1 MILSLLIA
9 TVAVGI
15 TLLYASVLD
24 HRERR
29 VPFKT
34 WYPMLA
40 VAFPSVLFFYAGL
53 LLGGDMRIALYF
65 AALSLVFSVVFYTF
79 GSLHLFGGADAWALI
94 FLSTCIPAFPLDP
107 LFGMPPLGFF
117 PFTVLTNALIL
128 NLAAPVIL
136 FLKNVINRDFAPF
149 PYMFLGYPVDGS
161 RIRDHYGF
169 VMEVIEEASD
179 GTGTL
184 TRRFLRIRDSLR
196 RTVRGGER
204 RMYTKDLREHP
215 EKYRKELSL
224 YTRAGTV
231 WISYAV
237 PFIIPI
243 TAGFLTALFIGDLL
257 YMIMRI
263 LIGA

>member
-1 MILSLLIA
+1 MILSLLFA
-9 TVAVGI
+9 SAAVGI

-29 VPFKT
+29 VPFRT

-40 VAFPSVLFFYAGL
+40 VAFPSALFFYAGL
-53 LLGGDMRIALYF
+53 LIGGNMGTAIYF
-65 AALSLVFSVVFYTF
+65 AALSLIFSAVFYAF

-94 FLSTCIPAFPLDP
+94 FLSACIPAFPLEP
-107 LFGMPPLGFF
+107 LYGMPPLGFF

-128 NLAAPVIL
+128 NLAAPALL
-136 FLKNVINRDFAPF
+136 FARNVVNRDFAPF
-149 PYMFLGYPVDGS
+149 PYMFLGYPVDGE

-169 VMEVIEEASD
+169 VMEEIEEGDD
-179 GTGTL
+179 GTL
-184 TRRFLRIRDSLR
+184 SRRFMRIRDSLR
-196 RTVRGGER
+196 RTVKGGER

-215 EKYRKELSL
+215 ERYRKELSL
-224 YTRAGTV
+224 YKQARTV

-257 YMIMRI
+257 YMIMRM